1 MRSDKELALEELQRR
16 MALKPTGDTQE
27 QRFDQPKDS
36 YGLDEKR
43 PVSALRGLLD
53 AIPEQPKAKRPV
65 SALRG
70 VLGISD

>member
-16 MALKPTGDTQE
+16 MALKPQRTAQE
-27 QRFDQPKDS
+27 ARLLEPRGNHQEEQ
-36 YGLDEKR
+36 ER

-53 AIPEQPKAKRPV
+53 TVPEQSEPTLYH

-70 VLGISD
+70 LIDGSN

>member
-1 MRSDKELALEELQRR
+1 MRSDKELALEELARR
-16 MALKPTGDTQE
+16 TEATGFAQE
-27 QRFDQPKDS
+27 QRFDLPKDS